1 MGTDF
6 INTFL
11 LSFIPLF
18 VAFDV
23 LGLLPIYINFTADMG
38 KQTRT
43 KHLKD
48 SLLTAFTI
56 SLLFVIGGNQ
66 VMTYL
71 GISMRD
77 FLIAGGIV
85 IFLTAIKDLIMGHQ
99 LPSTGSEYF
108 GVVPLGIPLLAG
120 PAVLATSVIIWNEY
134 PFYYYLISL
143 VLNIAICWVV
153 LYFSGFILKVL
164 GRRVVEALSK
174 VFSLIIASIA
184 IMFIR
189 KGIMGF

>member
-1 MGTDF
+1 MD
-6 INTFL
+6 TFL

-23 LGLLPIYINFTADMG
+23 LGVLPLYLKLTASMDHPRKTKNLRDSLFTA
-38 KQTRT
+38 
-43 KHLKD
+43 
-48 SLLTAFTI
+48 FII
-56 SLLFVIGGNQ
+56 SILFVIVGNR

-71 GISMRD
+71 GISMQD

-85 IFLTAIKDLIMGHQ
+85 IFITAIRDLIQGRAE
-99 LPSTGSEYF
+99 PAGDNEFF

-120 PAVLATSVIIWNEY
+120 PAVLATSMIIWNQY

-143 VLNIAICWVV
+143 VLNILICGIV
-153 LYFSGFILKVL
+153 LYFSGFILKIL
-164 GRRVVEALSK
+164 GKRVVEALSR

-189 KGIMGF
+189 KGIQGF

>member
-1 MGTDF
+1 MID
-6 INTFL
+6 TFL

-23 LGLLPIYINFTADMG
+23 LGVLPVYIKLTASMDHDN
-38 KQTRT
+38 KTR
-43 KHLKD
+43 HLRD
-48 SLLTAFTI
+48 SLLTAFII
-56 SLLFVIGGNQ
+56 SMLFVIVGNR

-71 GISMRD
+71 GISMQD
-77 FLIAGGIV
+77 FLVAGGIV
-85 IFLTAIKDLIMGHQ
+85 IFITAIRDLIQGHGEPAQ
-99 LPSTGSEYF
+99 GNEFF

-120 PAVLATSVIIWNEY
+120 PAVLATSMIIWSQH

-143 VLNIAICWVV
+143 VLNIICWVV
-153 LYFSGFILKVL
+153 LYFSDFILKLL
-164 GRRVVEALSK
+164 GRRIVEALSR

-189 KGIMGF
+189 RGIQGF

>member
-1 MGTDF
+1 MID
-6 INTFL
+6 TFL

-23 LGLLPIYINFTADMG
+23 LGVLPVYIKLTASMDHENR
-38 KQTRT
+38 TR
-43 KHLKD
+43 HLRD
-48 SLLTAFTI
+48 SLLTAFII
-56 SLLFVIGGNQ
+56 SMLFVIVGNR

-71 GISMRD
+71 GISMQD
-77 FLIAGGIV
+77 FLVAGGIV
-85 IFLTAIKDLIMGHQ
+85 IFITAIRDLIQGHAEPAQ
-99 LPSTGSEYF
+99 GNEFF

-120 PAVLATSVIIWNEY
+120 PAVLATSMIIWSQH

-143 VLNIAICWVV
+143 VLNIIICWVV
-153 LYFSGFILKVL
+153 LYFSDFILKLL
-164 GRRVVEALSK
+164 GRRIVEALSR

-189 KGIMGF
+189 RGIQGF

>member
-1 MGTDF
+1 MID
-6 INTFL
+6 TFL

-23 LGLLPIYINFTADMG
+23 LGILPIYIKFTAAMDHQR
-38 KQTRT
+38 KTR
-43 KHLKD
+43 HLRD
-48 SLLTAFTI
+48 SLFTAFII
-56 SLLFVIGGNQ
+56 SMLFVIIGNR

-71 GISMRD
+71 GISMQD

-85 IFLTAIKDLIMGHQ
+85 IFITAIRDLIQGHTEPVQ
-99 LPSTGSEYF
+99 ENEFF

-120 PAVLATSVIIWNEY
+120 PAVLATSMIIWNQY
-134 PFYYYLISL
+134 PFYYYLVSL
-143 VLNIAICWVV
+143 TLNILICWAV
-153 LYFSGFILKVL
+153 LYFSSFILKLL
-164 GRRVVEALSK
+164 GKRIVEALSR

-189 KGIMGF
+189 RGIQGF

>member
-1 MGTDF
+1 MID
-6 INTFL
+6 TFL

-23 LGLLPIYINFTADMG
+23 LGVLPIYIRFTASMEAAR
-38 KQTRT
+38 KTR
-43 KHLKD
+43 HLRD

-56 SLLFVIGGNQ
+56 SLLFVIVGNR

-71 GISMRD
+71 GISMQD
-77 FLIAGGIV
+77 FLIAGGVV
-85 IFLTAIKDLIMGHQ
+85 IFITAIRDLIQGRSE
-99 LPSTGSEYF
+99 PAGESEYF

-120 PAVLATSVIIWNEY
+120 PAVLATSMIIWSQY

-143 VLNIAICWVV
+143 VLNIIICGAV
-153 LYFSGFILKVL
+153 LFFSDFILKLL
-164 GRRVVEALSK
+164 GKRVVEALSR

-189 KGIMGF
+189 KGIQGF

>member
-1 MGTDF
+1 MMD
-6 INTFL
+6 TFL

-23 LGLLPIYINFTADMG
+23 LGILPVYIKLTMSMDQPGKTKQLRDSLFTA
-38 KQTRT
+38 
-43 KHLKD
+43 
-48 SLLTAFTI
+48 FII
-56 SLLFVIGGNQ
+56 SLLFVIVGNR

-71 GISMRD
+71 GISMKD

-85 IFLTAIKDLIMGHQ
+85 IFITAIKDLITGH
-99 LPSTGSEYF
+99 PETTPENEFY

-120 PAVLATSVIIWNEY
+120 PAVLATSIIIWNQY

-143 VLNIAICWVV
+143 ILNILICALV
-153 LYFSGFILKVL
+153 LYFSGFVLKLL
-164 GRRVVEALSK
+164 GRRVVDALSR

-189 KGIMGF
+189 KGMEGF